1 MIGLS
6 SDIQAALD
14 IVIEGLDY
22 KIEVDFVEP
31 DKVKAS
37 MDSKLASFR
46 TAKELLSKWVNSPN
60 APSEAKFGH
69 YVESLIGSGD
79 KSIKIL
85 RKALRA
91 SIDYDGLEAHK
102 HKLAIQTKLT
112 VLNSINELDA
122 SLIELKHQYE
132 TGTVTLKEREFKRGW
147 AEKFGYQEFFP
158 LKNYY
163 KKWHNKEEDAI
174 VIDPKGSRGEIITLQ
189 GLKVQ
194 LPHPPR
200 DKKLIRYSE
209 LPKKEQYWRRE
220 ELPKGIAPDNSEV
233 YTDYIMEQ
241 FRIRREGLWF
251 MNFGKPTWLSP
262 KHWMQLQWGKIKD
275 DQIYP
280 NYRHS
285 QLELYYHKEACYA
298 DTRCMGQIFLKS
310 RQTGYTYGMM
320 SDMLDLVTKTKG
332 CSVGLTSMTDDDAKK
347 AFGKQSYIFQEWP
360 FFFQPILKNKADS
373 PTKLEFGK
381 PSDGS
386 KEQKK
391 KKDTSTDGYINSLT
405 DYMATKVK
413 AYDGQHM
420 KLYVGDESAKWDRA
434 SYIEH
439 LNTLLPTTFRG
450 GRVVGKVFLGST
462 MGKLDHGGEDFK
474 VLYLN
479 SNVLERQISG
489 YTSTKLYSYFMPA
502 QTNYE
507 NCIDIYG
514 KCWETTPPKGTV
526 NTFGDPILKGSIE
539 LIKEQY
545 ADAKLQGDVALNAA
559 YRALPMTE
567 AHAMRDEA
575 ESCVFNL
582 TKLTDQWDW
591 NAETLDVKSLYTRGN
606 FKWEDDRPFTNV
618 EFVPDDRGRFK
629 IAWMPSAV
637 DDTGQLRNNVRKV
650 RNLWTPMNDYG
661 CIGVDCFG
669 SYVQGKNKA
678 SKGAAHAYSKPNSHG
693 VPSNQFLFEYIDR
706 PATQDIFNED
716 IFMAAW
722 FYGLPILAEN
732 NRRDFVRHL
741 YNNLARP
748 FSMNRVDKTKI
759 DGDDAKLGG
768 QPMQSKDI
776 LDAHE
781 NGLRSFIQR
790 HVGVSTL
797 PEGIKYRPEGHMGI
811 MPFNDTIQ
819 DWMKFNPAART
830 AHDATISSGLAVM
843 GCSRERFKPQKK
855 TNDVKKNRSI
865 LRTYKNNGNTSTF
878 KKRKELN

>member
-1 MIGLS
+1 MKGLS
-6 SDIQAALD
+6 GDIQVALD

-22 KIEVDFVEP
+22 KLEVDFIEP

-37 MDSKLASFR
+37 MDSKLSSFR
-46 TAKELLSKWVNSPN
+46 TAKQLLSKWVNSPN

-69 YVESLIGSGD
+69 YVERLLGSGD
-79 KSIKIL
+79 SSIKTL

-91 SIDYDGLEAHK
+91 PINYEGLESHK
-102 HKLAIQTKLT
+102 HKLATQTKLNL
-112 VLNSINELDA
+112 LNSINELDA
-122 SLIELKHQYE
+122 SLVELRHQHE
-132 TGTVTLKEREFKRGW
+132 TGTVILKEAEFKRGW
-147 AEKFGYQEFFP
+147 AEKFGYGEFFP
-158 LKNYY
+158 EKNYY
-163 KKWHNKEEDAI
+163 KKWYNKEQDAI
-174 VIDPKGSRGEIITLQ
+174 VIDPKGSRGEIIELQ
-189 GLKVQ
+189 GLQVQ

-200 DKKLIRYSE
+200 DRKLIRYSE

-220 ELPKGIAPDNSEV
+220 ELPKGLTPDNAEV

-241 FRIRREGLWF
+241 FRMRREGLWF
-251 MNFGKPTWLSP
+251 MNNGTPTWLSP

-275 DQIYP
+275 DMIYP
-280 NYRHS
+280 NFRHS
-285 QLELYYHKEACYA
+285 QRLLYYHKEACYI
-298 DTRCMGQIFLKS
+298 DRRCMGQIFLKS

-320 SDMLDLVTKTKG
+320 SDTLDLVTKTKG
-332 CSVGLTSMTDDDAKK
+332 SAVGLTSMTDDDAKK

-360 FFFQPILKNKADS
+360 FFFQPILRNKADS

-386 KEQKK
+386 KETKK
-391 KKDTSTDGYINSLT
+391 KKDTSTDGYINSVT
-405 DYMATKVK
+405 DFQATKVK

-420 KLYVGDESAKWDRA
+420 KLYIGDESAKWDRA

-462 MGKLDHGGEDFK
+462 MGKLDAGGEDFK

-479 SNVLERQISG
+479 SNVLERQPSG
-489 YTSTKLYSYFMPA
+489 YTSTKLYSYFMA
-502 QTNYE
+502 AHTNYE
-507 NCIDIYG
+507 ECIDIYG
-514 KCWETTPPKGTV
+514 NCWEQAPPKGTL
-526 NTFGDPILKGSIE
+526 NTFGDEITKGSIQM
-539 LIKEQY
+539 IKEQY
-545 ADAKLQGDVALNAA
+545 ADAKNQGDVALNAA
-559 YRALPMTE
+559 YRAFPMTE

-591 NAETLDVKSLYTRGN
+591 NAEVLDNKALYTRGN
-606 FKWEDDRPFTNV
+606 FQWKDDKRFSEV
-618 EFVPDDRGRFK
+618 IFVPEERGRFK
-629 IAWMPSAV
+629 IAWMPNAS
-637 DDTGQLRNNVRKV
+637 DSTIKLRNNVRNV
-650 RNLWTPMNDYG
+650 RNLYTPMNDYG

-678 SKGAAHAYSKPNSHG
+678 SKGAAHAYSKPNSYG
-693 VPSNQFLFEYIDR
+693 VPANQFLFEYIDR

-716 IFMAAW
+716 ILMASW

-741 YNNLARP
+741 YNSLCRP
-748 FSMNRVDKTKI
+748 FSMNRVDKNKL

-781 NGLRSFIQR
+781 NGIRSFIQR
-790 HVGVSTL
+790 HVGFSTA
-797 PEGIKYRPEGHMGI
+797 PEGVKYRPEGEIGI

-843 GCSRERFKPQKK
+843 GCSRERYNKQ
-855 TNDVKKNRSI
+855 TKKNDPKKNVSL
-865 LRTYKNNGNTSTF
+865 LRKYNNKGNIGTPI
-878 KKRKELN
+878 KQKHG